1 MGDFVKK
8 YSKKTFLEKIQDNG
22 WCIGED
28 DKYFFDEIYTRSY
41 GPQMKE
47 YDNILNYL
55 MTNQVWDEKKHKDGI
70 QFVKNSLDE
79 LLKTNKI
86 DQDDY
91 NVINIYE
98 LSDPTQEEI
107 DEAKNTREEQI
118 KKRDAFHK
126 DFMDKAYKQGW
137 SVDDNEVLEALY
149 EHLLFFDGDEYEI
162 EALDDA
168 AYQRFMSY
176 TVDDNLASEKLSAV
190 RAFYNDINKRY
201 LNNPKEAGMLKELN
215 EVGINAILLK
225 AMNKYEALAKEN
237 AAKELKE
244 DKKKN
249 ISPGQKKFNQAKAK
263 AQLSE
268 QEYNSAKKKYR
279 FDALDD
285 IKIKSKSSDKKLDE
299 IMIKIKND
307 RVSNMRQVTYSFNEL
322 VALKDVILAD
332 LRNYRA
338 ELALTQANQLA
349 NFVDKDHPEGSSE
362 YREMTKAL
370 QNAIEK
376 LESKDVTIE
385 DISVQTS
392 IVLDKAMTYH
402 TEKHKGIFGGPT
414 TDNGIARDNIAFNI
428 GNKLAS
434 YNGVFEKSFKE
445 KFKPVADK
453 VLEGEADNLNK
464 LKFSE
469 INEKITSKK
478 DALEN
483 QFKDVNI
490 GDTKNLAVFSAKS
503 TRTEIDKKT
512 LLTKVEN
519 VLGVVNF
526 NPLTYKFPKPTNVR
540 EAARQYIIRRCI
552 ALTQKPLVS
561 SEEVRDM
568 QEMISGKELDKN
580 TTALANNK
588 LFKDVFNKSKDFYT
602 KYSQI
607 EDRAEQYR
615 VDALNDINK
624 MKREYGGV
632 ENYVDENLR
641 IGENEGLDRMQICS
655 KNLAEVFAAR
665 ILSDPQNKLLRF
677 ALALQPDKE
686 KLLNTFL
693 YNYAIREVKRISK
706 EHFSKI
712 KDVMEDFSP
721 AKEIL
726 NTKDLNKRLI
736 NGFAEVEKRYEREN
750 KMSKNMQNAEKTANL
765 KGDAL

>member
-1 MGDFVKK
+1 MGDFVGK
-8 YSKKTFLEKIQDNG
+8 YTKKTFLEKIKDNG

-28 DKYFFDEIYTRSY
+28 DKYFFEEIYNRSY

-79 LLKTNKI
+79 LLKSNKI
-86 DQDDY
+86 DQGDY
-91 NVINIYE
+91 NVINNNE

-118 KKRDAFHK
+118 KMRDAFHK

-149 EHLLFFDGDEYEI
+149 DYLLSFNGDEYEI
-162 EALDDA
+162 EALDEA

-190 RAFYNDINKRY
+190 RAFYNDINKKY
-201 LNNPKEAGMLKELN
+201 LNNPKDAGTLKILN

-225 AMNKYEALAKEN
+225 AMKKYEALAKEN

-244 DKKKN
+244 DKNKN

-279 FDALDD
+279 FDAQDD
-285 IKIKSKSSDKKLDE
+285 IKLKSKSSEKKLDE
-299 IMIKIKND
+299 MMTKIKND

-338 ELALTQANQLA
+338 ELALTQANQFA
-349 NFVDKDHPEGSSE
+349 NFVDKDHPEGSRE

-376 LESKDVTIE
+376 LESKDATIE

-392 IVLDKAMTYH
+392 IVLEKAMTYH

-428 GNKLAS
+428 GNKLAG
-434 YNGVFEKSFKE
+434 YNGVFERSFKE

-478 DALEN
+478 DALEK
-483 QFKDVNI
+483 QYKDVNI
-490 GDTKNLAVFSAKS
+490 GDTKNLAVFSANS

-526 NPLTYKFPKPTNVR
+526 NPVTYKFPKPTNVR

-568 QEMISGKELDKN
+568 QEMISGNELDKN

-602 KYSQI
+602 RYSQI

-615 VDALNDINK
+615 VDALDNINK
-624 MKREYGGV
+624 MKREYGSV
-632 ENYVDENLR
+632 ENYVDKHTG
-641 IGENEGLDRMQICS
+641 IGEDEELDRIETCS
-655 KNLAEVFAAR
+655 KNLAKVFAAR

-706 EHFSKI
+706 EHL
-712 KDVMEDFSP
+712 
-721 AKEIL
+721 KEIL

-736 NGFAEVEKRYEREN
+736 NGFAEEEKRYAREN
-750 KMSKNMQNAEKTANL
+750 KMSKNMQNAEKTANEV
-765 KGDAL
+765 KKMIGAMGPK